1 MRLALRPKFCLCMCV
16 CVCVFG
22 RALISICV
30 FYAHDF
36 FFNRPVEDLH
46 TENARFDS
54 MNFSNFSVSS
64 LSVGIRSHIG
74 SWSISAA
81 FYCWHA
87 LSFNLFLLQPFSHTP
102 FSPISS
108 SSSLSHATEREKGK
122 VDDVHNFVNL
132 RRGTLCISAE
142 ISRVEILIVQLP
154 WRWALLS
161 KAGD

>member
-1 MRLALRPKFCLCMCV
+1 MKKCTAAVRLALRPKFCL

-87 LSFNLFLLQPFSHTP
+87 LSFNLFLLQPFSHTLFFQFRHLP
-102 FSPISS
+102 HYLTPPRERKGRWMMSTI
-108 SSSLSHATEREKGK
+108 LS
-122 VDDVHNFVNL
+122 
-132 RRGTLCISAE
+132 ISAAE
-142 ISRVEILIVQLP
+142 RFVSLQR
-154 WRWALLS
+154 
-161 KAGD
+161 